1 VTPNVKQSTAS
12 AGTVPASHR
21 LSRRNVLAGAVVA
34 SVATATD
41 LAGADLAAAGPRR
54 DRPIPTAP
62 DFGPNVLVFEPTT
75 PTAQIQAI
83 LDRTLAEMKDNE
95 FGTQRYAFLFK
106 PGTYKVTAE
115 LGYYTT
121 VAGLGSSPDDV
132 VIDGGVIVWAR
143 NRFSNTRSSLTNF
156 WRSAENLS
164 ILPSGGTD
172 WWAVSQAAPL
182 RRIHVRGQLGLFDYL
197 GGYASGGFIADSKID
212 TVVINAPQQQ
222 WLTRDSSIGSWSNG
236 VWNQVFSG
244 VEGAPAQ
251 SFPSPPYTTLATT
264 PASREKPYLYVDAQ
278 GRFRVFVPAARRDSR
293 GTTWENGP
301 TKGTSLSIADF
312 FIAKPTDKV
321 SDINA
326 ALARGRHL
334 ILTPGLYRV
343 NKTIKV
349 KRAGTIVL
357 GMGMATIEPVGGV
370 VPMTVADVPG
380 VDISGIIFDA
390 GPVESPALLV
400 VGTGHGDDREG
411 RDDRNDR
418 NDRNDRKRRGGKS
431 DPANPTGLQDVFFRI
446 GGAHVGK
453 AVVSLVVNSD
463 DVVLDDIWAWR
474 ADHGTGFGW
483 TVNTGTNGV
492 VVNGDDVTATGLF
505 VEHYQKYQS
514 IWNGERGRTV
524 MFQNEMPYDPPNQAA
539 WRHDGVNGYAAYKV
553 ADSVRTHEAWGLGS
567 YCFFNVNPTIHAA
580 RAFEVPVTPGV
591 KMHDLVTVSLNNA
604 GTIDHVINDFGPAT
618 DTKTSPSNVVEYPAP

>member
-1 VTPNVKQSTAS
+1 MTPNVKQSTAS

-41 LAGADLAAAGPRR
+41 LAGADLAAAGPRH

-62 DFGPNVLVFEPTT
+62 DFGPNVLVFAPTT

-264 PASREKPYLYVDAQ
+264 PASREKPYL
-278 GRFRVFVPAARRDSR
+278 
-293 GTTWENGP
+293 
-301 TKGTSLSIADF
+301 
-312 FIAKPTDKV
+312 
-321 SDINA
+321 
-326 ALARGRHL
+326 
-334 ILTPGLYRV
+334 
-343 NKTIKV
+343 
-349 KRAGTIVL
+349 
-357 GMGMATIEPVGGV
+357 
-370 VPMTVADVPG
+370 
-380 VDISGIIFDA
+380 
-390 GPVESPALLV
+390 
-400 VGTGHGDDREG
+400 
-411 RDDRNDR
+411 
-418 NDRNDRKRRGGKS
+418 
-431 DPANPTGLQDVFFRI
+431 
-446 GGAHVGK
+446 
-453 AVVSLVVNSD
+453 
-463 DVVLDDIWAWR
+463 
-474 ADHGTGFGW
+474 
-483 TVNTGTNGV
+483 
-492 VVNGDDVTATGLF
+492 
-505 VEHYQKYQS
+505 
-514 IWNGERGRTV
+514 
-524 MFQNEMPYDPPNQAA
+524 
-539 WRHDGVNGYAAYKV
+539 
-553 ADSVRTHEAWGLGS
+553 
-567 YCFFNVNPTIHAA
+567 
-580 RAFEVPVTPGV
+580 
-591 KMHDLVTVSLNNA
+591 
-604 GTIDHVINDFGPAT
+604 
-618 DTKTSPSNVVEYPAP
+618 